1 MTSSTYATPT
11 AFRQALEARLNGIA
25 RQRHVDVQRLRRQ
38 VAFDRFLCRLFQHA
52 ADRWLLKGGYAM
64 ELRLRESRTTRDID
78 LATRGPIRGSGPLS
92 DRILRLLQ
100 DAVSL
105 DVGDHFAFAVGIP
118 MQDLAG
124 APSGGARFPV
134 EARLAGRVFSRFH
147 VDVGTGDP
155 VVEPAETVLGG
166 GWLEF
171 AGIQAAPFPS
181 ISSEQQFAE
190 KLHAYTLPREERPNT
205 RVRDLVDMYLLL
217 RTGVLPDRIVEAVR
231 AVFARRKTHPVPVAL
246 PPPPESWAAPFAAMA
261 DECGAAIRIDEA
273 FALLKTF
280 LSDLLLQAT
289 RNIDTSSPGGITKG

>member
-124 APSGGARFPV
+124 ASSYSYPCSYTRILKS
-134 EARLAGRVFSRFH
+134 RLY
-147 VDVGTGDP
+147 
-155 VVEPAETVLGG
+155 
-166 GWLEF
+166 
-171 AGIQAAPFPS
+171 
-181 ISSEQQFAE
+181 EQGYE
-190 KLHAYTLPREERPNT
+190 Y
-205 RVRDLVDMYLLL
+205 
-217 RTGVLPDRIVEAVR
+217 G
-231 AVFARRKTHPVPVAL
+231 RRKGDGC
-246 PPPPESWAAPFAAMA
+246 SR
-261 DECGAAIRIDEA
+261 GR
-273 FALLKTF
+273 
-280 LSDLLLQAT
+280 
-289 RNIDTSSPGGITKG
+289 